1 VGGEKQMD
9 FDQNYFGGMNF
20 IVNQNDFVGVFKVI
34 NYRDYNGFVLKL
46 EVYKFLKSNQY
57 VLDNIIQ
64 QNTVNPTDSKLLDRV
79 SSERIHNDSLNYKEA
94 KSYLEYLPT
103 VIRWSSENNQNLIN
117 LNIMNKMSIVL
128 TIDQIKQFYYVI
140 KSFIENYFILES
152 MFDMLSK
159 LGEVKETP
167 INTNYA
173 GRKVTDFVKT
183 SQDEPE
189 QVQQYIQ
196 NQKEQ
201 KPKDDFEILLE
212 YCYNKHLKNLVIHYS
227 LNYYRYV
234 SNKSFSIDC
243 DQNIIKIILPNI
255 LPYSLSMD
263 SKYFYDY
270 LLSDKSIPLNNI
282 TIYATKLL
290 KKVLFEGNDV
300 YIKNSIYIMS
310 FAFILLVYCIRY
322 LTEIYPAIF
331 ETQYELIVS
340 NSNNLQ
346 KRIIQHYANSYLK
359 SLNLPKHD
367 NGKDYVLDFEINPF
381 NLYEQWELK
390 EDELIKKLSDENSH
404 IIPISQELFVKTV
417 MGKLDESDK
426 VFQHPQFN
434 FSDKKILDL
443 NSLIKQDKRITLKK
457 SSLIDPNSTV
467 ETKMSDDLILTD
479 YLNYNN
485 NNEEGLI
492 TKAFKYVM
500 DYSKDPSSVN
510 FVKDLPKEIL
520 NLFPVISK
528 DILTKNKLLD
538 QIDNTYDYYRIVIDN
553 IPSPESIRY
562 TTLLFI
568 VYQIIIPYY
577 YLFHK
582 KTTFVDCLL

>member
-1 VGGEKQMD
+1 MD

-20 IVNQNDFVGVFKVI
+20 IINQNDFIGVFKII
-34 NYRDYNGFVLKL
+34 NYRDYNGFVLRL

-64 QNTVNPTDSKLLDRV
+64 QNIVNPTDSKLLDRV
-79 SSERIHNDSLNYKEA
+79 SSERIHSDSLNYKEA
-94 KSYLEYLPT
+94 KSFLEYLPT
-103 VIRWSSENNQNLIN
+103 VIRWASENNQNLIN
-117 LNIMNKMSIVL
+117 LNVMEKMSIVL
-128 TIDQIKQFYYVI
+128 TVDQIKQFYYIV

-152 MFDMLSK
+152 MFNMLSK
-159 LGEVKETP
+159 LGEIKEP
-167 INTNYA
+167 SVDTNYA

-183 SQDEPE
+183 STDKPE
-189 QVQQYIQ
+189 QVKQYIQ
-196 NQKEQ
+196 DQQEQ

-212 YCYNKHLKNLVIHYS
+212 YCYHKHLKNLVIHYS

-234 SNKSFSIDC
+234 SDKSYSVDC
-243 DQNIIKIILPNI
+243 TDNVIKIIVPNI

-270 LLSDKSIPLNNI
+270 LLSDRSIPLNNI
-282 TIYATKLL
+282 SIYATKLL

-300 YIKNSIYIMS
+300 YIKNSIYMMS
-310 FAFILLVYCIRY
+310 FAFILLVYSIRY
-322 LTEIYPAIF
+322 LTEIYPAVF

-367 NGKDYVLDFEINPF
+367 NGKDYVLDFEITPF

-404 IIPISQELFVKTV
+404 IIPVSQELFVKTV
-417 MGKLDESDK
+417 MGKLEDDDK
-426 VFQHPQFN
+426 IFQHLEFK
-434 FSDKKILDL
+434 FSDKKVLDL
-443 NSLIKQDKRITLKK
+443 NSLIKQDKKAVPKK
-457 SSLIDPNSTV
+457 SNLIDPESTV
-467 ETKMSDDLILTD
+467 ATKPSDDLILTD
-479 YLNYNN
+479 YLNYYSD
-485 NNEEGLI
+485 EQGLI
-492 TKAFKYVM
+492 TKTFKYIM
-500 DYSKDPSSVN
+500 DYSKDPATIN
-510 FVKDLPKEIL
+510 FIKDLPKEIL

-528 DILTKNKLLD
+528 DILTKNKLKD

-562 TTLLFI
+562 TTILFI

-577 YLFHK
+577 YSFHK
-582 KTTFVDCLL
+582 KTTFIDCLL